1 MLVEYFNE
9 SCILP
14 EGDDI
19 DDEDFKIRINF
30 KLFEKSTY
38 SPTESLAVTG
48 NENYLDVF
56 QRMLYILNCICYYV
70 LNKKVGS
77 LDHN

>member
-1 MLVEYFNE
+1 MEYFNE

-48 NENYLDVF
+48 NEIYLDV
-56 QRMLYILNCICYYV
+56 L
-70 LNKKVGS
+70 
-77 LDHN
+77 